1 DPYRRVGTII
11 AERGAGDSPAAAA
24 TQASV
29 ATDSRV
35 VFDSLAGAGIAD
47 TDRRVAFWLT
57 GVAALVLVIGLA
69 NACTL
74 LLVRPSRRRRDFAI
88 RAALGASRARLLRH
102 AFGEAA
108 LLSVAATAAS
118 LLLASWFAGPVR
130 GLLPP
135 GVGA

>member
-1 DPYRRVGTII
+1 
-11 AERGAGDSPAAAA
+11 
-24 TQASV
+24 
-29 ATDSRV
+29 
-35 VFDSLAGAGIAD
+35 
-47 TDRRVAFWLT
+47 

-74 LLVRPSRRRRDFAI
+74 LLVRASRRRRDFAI

-118 LLLASWFAGPVR
+118 LLLASWFDGAVR
-130 GLLPP
+130 ALLLP
-135 GVGA
+135 GVAVSDFTGRAAILAAVGAGRARRPRAGRPGCG